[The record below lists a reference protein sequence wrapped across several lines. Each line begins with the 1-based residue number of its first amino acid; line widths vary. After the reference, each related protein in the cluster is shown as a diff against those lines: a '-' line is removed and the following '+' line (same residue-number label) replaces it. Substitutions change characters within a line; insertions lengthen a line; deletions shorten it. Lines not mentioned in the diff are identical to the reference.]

1 MIPYCIGMPNV
12 NRIQSEVSDL
22 LVEVSTPRAGRHE
35 SRRRGIARGI
45 YLDYNGSAP
54 LDPRVADVMV
64 PVLTERSGNASST
77 HSFGRRQA
85 GLVEEAREQVA
96 ALVGGS
102 PTGVVFTSSATEA
115 NNLALRGASEGTPAG
130 RPRMVV
136 SAAEH
141 ASVTRTAKRLEQ
153 RGLARLDIAPVTAGG
168 FVDLD
173 QLEPLL
179 GPDVVLVSVI
189 AANGE
194 TGVMNPLGE
203 ISELVGGTGALLH
216 SDATQLVGRMPL
228 EMERLGIDLV
238 SLSGHK
244 ICGPGGA
251 GALVGNRRA
260 LRRLSPQIHGGGH
273 ERGLRSG
280 SLNVAGIV
288 GLGVAAAIACAER
301 ASESRRVGQLR
312 DSLTQALKSRLPGV
326 TEIGDVNRRL
336 PNTANLRFQGA
347 DADAVVVNMDPVATS
362 TGSACSSGSIEPS
375 DVLLAMGLSRE
386 AAFECVRFSLGR
398 FTHPGGDRPGRGPDS
413 PCNRARPRS
422 LRRGRLDEVG
432 RCRGPNVR
440 PPRDFPPSLR
450 LVPEG
455 LRPGTGESPCLLR

>member
-1 MIPYCIGMPNV
+1 MPNV
-12 NRIQSEVSDL
+12 NRTQSEVADL
-22 LVEVSTPRAGRHE
+22 LVEVSMPRAGRHNTQA
-35 SRRRGIARGI
+35 RGIARGI

-64 PVLTERSGNASST
+64 PVLTECSGNASST

-85 GLVEEAREQVA
+85 ALVEEAREKVA

-115 NNLALRGASEGTPAG
+115 NNLALRGALEGTPAG

-141 ASVTRTAKRLEQ
+141 ASVTRTAKWLEQ
-153 RGLARLDIAPVTAGG
+153 RGLARLDIVPVTEGG

-301 ASESRRVGQLR
+301 ASESRRVGQLCGR
-312 DSLTQALKSRLPGV
+312 LAQALKARLPGV
-326 TEIGDVNRRL
+326 TEIGDVTRRL

-347 DADAVVVNMDPVATS
+347 DADAVVVNMDPVAAS

-398 FTHPGGDRPGRGPDS
+398 FTTRAEIDLAVDRTVQAVERVRGLS
-413 PCNRARPRS
+413 
-422 LRRGRLDEVG
+422 
-432 RCRGPNVR
+432 
-440 PPRDFPPSLR
+440 
-450 LVPEG
+450 
-455 LRPGTGESPCLLR
+455 GEDD